1 MREIGIA
8 LFGLSVVLALFIVV
22 PIAVREPVEESLAI
36 TVATSTPSDAF
47 ARVPMHAEA
56 AIVYDLATKEILF
69 EKNADAQ
76 LPLASLTKL
85 LAVYAAVSAL
95 PNDASIT
102 IPPSV
107 AELDYPR
114 AFTIGQSMKL
124 DDLSR
129 LTLTASLNDG
139 AAAIV
144 EAVAKKRNLT
154 QTETL
159 AAAATTLRLTQTYA
173 LNGSGLD
180 MNDTTSG
187 AYGSAYD
194 MARLAGALVARA
206 PAIAKATAYHTAE
219 ATATDG
225 QAFSVRNTD
234 PIVHQIPHLLLSKT
248 GFTDLA
254 GGNLAL
260 VFDVGIGHPVAVI
273 VLGSTKEARFTDGAA
288 LVAAT
293 LAHFAGVL
301 SL

>member
-8 LFGLSVVLALFIVV
+8 LFGLSVVLALFIYV
-22 PIAVREPVEESLAI
+22 PLVIRTPAEKAAELA
-36 TVATSTPSDAF
+36 VATSTTPSAF
-47 ARVPMHAEA
+47 DRIPTHAEA
-56 AIVYDLATKEILF
+56 AIVYDLATREILYA
-69 EKNADAQ
+69 KNADAQ

-85 LAVYAAVSAL
+85 IAVYAAVTTL
-95 PNDASIT
+95 TDDTPIT

-107 AELDYPR
+107 TELDYPR
-114 AFTIGQSMKL
+114 AFSVGQVMQL

-144 EAVAKKRNLT
+144 EAVAKRRNRT

-159 AAAATTLRLTQTYA
+159 ADVATTLRLTQTYA

-180 MNDTTSG
+180 MSDTTAG

-219 ATATDG
+219 ATAADG

-234 PIVHQIPHLLLSKT
+234 PIVDQIPHLLLSKT

-260 VFDVGIGHPVAVI
+260 VFDVGIGHPVAVV
-273 VLGSTKEARFTDGAA
+273 VLGSSKEARFTDGAA

-293 LAHFAGVL
+293 FAHFAGVP